1 MTCAVGLLIALL
13 HSSDTLC
20 CAQAAMAIANCALE
34 PANADVIICQQVDIT
49 LRVCLYM
56 RISIYTHCLFVNP
69 LIFND
74 RMPYLGWCLRL
85 ALPMLRSMLLVRWR
99 ISAITACTT
108 KSSSAKSLAS
118 CIVSRSCS
126 RTGTSAPSTT
136 VSWPW
141 PISVV
146 LQLIKKK
153 WQQLLVLWRRQV

>member
-1 MTCAVGLLIALL
+1 MTSALGLLIALL
-13 HSSDTLC
+13 HNSDTLC

-34 PANADVIICQQVDIT
+34 PANADVIISQQVDFTMRVCVYIYT
-49 LRVCLYM
+49 LRV
-56 RISIYTHCLFVNP
+56 FDP
-69 LIFND
+69 LILND
-74 RMPYLGWCLRL
+74 RMPYLVWCLHL
-85 ALPMLRSMLLVRWR
+85 ALPMLRSMLLVPWR